1 MYMSVYSH
9 IINWILRTAQP
20 QESRVPTK
28 ISYISY
34 KCTSPWQAQRVSQT
48 AGRGL
53 SLQMRS
59 RAERMP
65 FLELV
70 RHVLEAKFPA
80 QIVNFDALKIDY
92 PLY

>member
-1 MYMSVYSH
+1 
-9 IINWILRTAQP
+9 
-20 QESRVPTK
+20 
-28 ISYISY
+28 
-34 KCTSPWQAQRVSQT
+34 
-48 AGRGL
+48 
-53 SLQMRS
+53 MRS